1 MGVVWELYEA
11 NHLGAGGCSDT
22 RQQEASEV
30 DDDLEGDFQPLGQGD
45 FILTHD
51 TDF

>member
-1 MGVVWELYEA
+1 MCVLYEA
-11 NHLGAGGCSDT
+11 YHLGGGSGADT
-22 RQQEASEV
+22 REEEASDV
-30 DDDLEGDFQPLGQGD
+30 DNGFEGDFQPLGQGD